1 MSIKE
6 LWGDYF
12 IVSHCHIGPKHR
24 KVLLIFRSGY
34 GIRTQV
40 SLKKVYE
47 EYIKSMY
54 ENRI

>member
-12 IVSHCHIGPKHR
+12 IVSNYHKHR
-24 KVLLIFRSGY
+24 RVLLMFHAAY
-34 GIRTQV
+34 GIRTQA

-54 ENRI
+54 EGTI